1 MVSEVYCMSMK
12 QMARCAIMAALT
24 CVLAPVSVPLST
36 LVPISLGTLVVMLS
50 GTLLGKRDGTLSVLM
65 YLLLGMAGLPVFAG
79 YSSGPTAL
87 FGVTGGFLFGYLPLA
102 FISGHFYEK
111 NDDLKSMITGL
122 VLGNAVLCLLGIIW
136 FMIYLNAGLGKAL
149 AACVLPFLPGDI
161 VKITA
166 VCLVTP
172 RIRKYLNK

>member
-1 MVSEVYCMSMK
+1 MSMK
-12 QMARCAIMAALT
+12 QMTRCAIMAALI

-36 LVPISLGTLVVMLS
+36 LVPISLGTLMVMLS
-50 GTLLGKRDGTLSVLM
+50 GTLLGSRYGTLSVLM
-65 YLLLGMAGLPVFAG
+65 YLLVGMAGLPVFAG
-79 YSSGPTAL
+79 YSSGPTVL

-102 FISGHFYEK
+102 FISGHFREK
-111 NDDLKSMITGL
+111 SDDLKSMITGL
-122 VLGNAVLCLLGIIW
+122 ILGNAVLYIIGIVW
-136 FMIYLNAGLGKAL
+136 FMVYLKADLGKAL